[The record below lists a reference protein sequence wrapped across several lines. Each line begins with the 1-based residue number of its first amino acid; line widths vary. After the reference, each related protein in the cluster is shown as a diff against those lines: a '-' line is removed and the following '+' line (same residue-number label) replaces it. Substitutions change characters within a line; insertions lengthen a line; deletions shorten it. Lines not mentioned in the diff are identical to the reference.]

1 MVTSHRYFPHDPI
14 GLGWRENP
22 ITKEFFPRE
31 DLPEASPVVIGGALM
46 TLGTGMLI
54 PGPVDAAFIL
64 GGVALFRHPIGGA
77 IGWVFYNTLAAGV
90 WYVGYE
96 MTQLDSF

>member
-22 ITKEFFPRE
+22 INKQFFPRE
-31 DLPEASPVVIGGALM
+31 DLPSDPKVIGGGLM
-46 TLGTGMLI
+46 ALGTAMLI
-54 PGPVDAAFIL
+54 PGIVDAAFIT
-64 GGVALFRHPIGGA
+64 GGVMLFRHPIGGV